1 MQTAAR
7 RLANGREKDPAHP
20 AGHHRALFCRHYLFP
35 IFRGPFL
42 KILGLLLLCCSLKN
56 LADADSELV
65 RRAFAADGGWPG
77 SGAAGKRMGDS
88 RSGKR
93 QVTANSPERTN
104 FVTSYFADLSLSVT
118 QYSGFA
124 KVTCPIVPRLARV
137 SVAG

>member
-1 MQTAAR
+1 LIAR
-7 RLANGREKDPAHP
+7 PLIDV
-20 AGHHRALFCRHYLFP
+20 FP

-65 RRAFAADGGWPG
+65 RRAFAADRGWPG

-93 QVTANSPERTN
+93 QVAVNSPERTN
-104 FVTSYFADLSLSVT
+104 FVTSISLEIRFSAT
-118 QYSGFA
+118 RA
-124 KVTCPIVPRLARV
+124 PILA
-137 SVAG
+137 S